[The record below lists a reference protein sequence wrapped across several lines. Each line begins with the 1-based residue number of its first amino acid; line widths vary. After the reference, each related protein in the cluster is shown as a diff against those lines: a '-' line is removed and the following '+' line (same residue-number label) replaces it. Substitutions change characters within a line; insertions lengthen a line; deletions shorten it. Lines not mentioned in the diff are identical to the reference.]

1 MIKKIL
7 SSDITILFVTTFFVN
22 AGNYALNLFLGR
34 FLGPTSFAEANII
47 ATIMLMVS
55 FIGVGFQL
63 CAAKFTAE
71 NTEDNKSLDHTF
83 LKSAKRVGIASTIVL
98 LLLSPI
104 LKTFLNF
111 ESVVPFIILF
121 SLMSLYLLMSVER
134 GIHHGHQNFRKLSWT
149 YISEMGSRLITTIL
163 LVIISAQ
170 YGGQF
175 MTEAIAI
182 GFAVS
187 FLFGQRSSNIKEV
200 VKVPYV
206 RLNKTILTFFS
217 IIILYELCQILI
229 NNSDVFLVKHYFSNL
244 ESGMYSALALIGRI
258 VFYATWIMV
267 TILFPKV
274 IELKQQGKDPFG
286 LFVKS
291 LGAVA
296 AISTVIIIACFF
308 QGELIITLLFG
319 DSYAPM
325 GVLLWKYAL
334 ATSLFAC
341 GNVFV
346 YYNMSLDKYIPVGIA
361 LITGIGQIVLI
372 SFYHSSL
379 EVVVVVQIILM
390 TVFIIMMIVYQI
402 VANKLESIKFKTKRN
417 TTTPL
422 VANINHQ

>member
-7 SSDITILFVTTFFVN
+7 SSDISILFVTTFFVN

-71 NTEDNKSLDHTF
+71 NTEGDQHLDHTF
-83 LKSAKRVGIASTIVL
+83 IRSAKKVGIASTIVL
-98 LLLSPI
+98 LI
-104 LKTFLNF
+104 LAPALKAFLNF
-111 ESVVPFIILF
+111 ESVFPFIILF
-121 SLMSLYLLMSVER
+121 SLISLYLLMSVER

-149 YISEMGSRLITTIL
+149 YIAEMGSRLLVTIV
-163 LVIISAQ
+163 LVVVSAQ

-182 GFAVS
+182 GFAAS
-187 FLFGQRSSNIKEV
+187 FLIGQRSSNISIDAKAEYI
-200 VKVPYV
+200 KP
-206 RLNKTILTFFS
+206 NKKILSFFA

-274 IELKQQGKDPFG
+274 IELKQNGKDPFG
-286 LFVKS
+286 LFIKS
-291 LGAVA
+291 LAAVA
-296 AISTVIIIACFF
+296 AISTVIIIACSL
-308 QGELIITLLFG
+308 QGEFIITLLFG

-325 GVLLWKYAL
+325 GALLWKYAL

-346 YYNMSLDKYIPVGIA
+346 YYNMSLDKYVPVGIA
-361 LITGIGQIVLI
+361 LATGIAQIILI
-372 SFYHSSL
+372 TIYHSSL
-379 EVVVVVQIILM
+379 EKVVVVQIFLM
-390 TVFIIMMIVYQI
+390 LAFIVTMIIYQI
-402 VANKLESIKFKTKRN
+402 TANKLESINSGQQVLAHT
-417 TTTPL
+417 
-422 VANINHQ
+422 